1 MFLCPRGFLK
11 QEYWKVLPFPS
22 AGDLPDPG
30 MERLSLSF
38 PASAGQS
45 LLLSYLG
52 GPGAAREVAL
62 NVFLRNFFVNEVLYF
77 FNLGYSVEY

>member
-1 MFLCPRGFLK
+1 M
-11 QEYWKVLPFPS
+11 PFPS